1 MAQPIDLENLPWK
14 NITSQLG
21 CFQSGFFSC
30 VLFVAQYYIQFRNT
44 DKASL
49 LAFELLGIH
58 LHLQRLS
65 NGRSVLRRLFGMALI
80 DTTENKTIESWW
92 DGVVKKDENFGFG
105 NLEQIQLSEAIVNS
119 FWRAEPKRI
128 STLQQAI
135 DLIELS

>member
-1 MAQPIDLENLPWK
+1 M
-14 NITSQLG
+14 
-21 CFQSGFFSC
+21 
-30 VLFVAQYYIQFRNT
+30 AQYYIQFRNT